1 MFQVDIRSRI
11 PIYEQM
17 YENIRRLILEGHIKE
32 DEQLPSIR
40 ELASLLTVNP
50 NTIQKAFKQLE
61 QDGYIYAL
69 QGRGNFAKK
78 LDVLYRNQEIE
89 GVKKKL
95 REIILE
101 AKLLNV
107 PIESLMDLLKD
118 AYKRG
123 ESQ

>member
-78 LDVLYRNQEIE
+78 LDIQYRNQEIE
-89 GVKKKL
+89 GVKLKL
-95 REIILE
+95 KETILE

-107 PIESLMDLLKD
+107 SLEILSDYLIEV
-118 AYKRG
+118 YKRG
-123 ESQ
+123 ENR